1 MPHRGSG
8 DQEERKRKVMLRNRD
23 KARIAVLIV
32 VAVLALAFAMLEAL
46 AIVPGQ
52 TPASTEPE
60 AAGALVPL
68 PGGSDTTPGLAHL
81 G

>member
-1 MPHRGSG
+1 
-8 DQEERKRKVMLRNRD
+8 MLRNRD

-46 AIVPGQ
+46 AIVP
-52 TPASTEPE
+52 TAASDDPE

-68 PGGSDTTPGLAHL
+68 PGTDTPPGLAHL
-81 G
+81 GGRLLRV